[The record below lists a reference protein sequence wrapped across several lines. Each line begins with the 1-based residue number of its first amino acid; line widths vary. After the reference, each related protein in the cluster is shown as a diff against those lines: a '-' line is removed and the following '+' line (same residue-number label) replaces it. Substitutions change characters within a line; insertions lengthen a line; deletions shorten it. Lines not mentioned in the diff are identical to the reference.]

1 MGKDLLRIPVFA
13 EVIDECNT
21 ILKQKGIDLYNILTT
36 DDPTI
41 FDDII
46 NAFVGIVTV
55 QVG

>member
-55 QVG
+55 QVA